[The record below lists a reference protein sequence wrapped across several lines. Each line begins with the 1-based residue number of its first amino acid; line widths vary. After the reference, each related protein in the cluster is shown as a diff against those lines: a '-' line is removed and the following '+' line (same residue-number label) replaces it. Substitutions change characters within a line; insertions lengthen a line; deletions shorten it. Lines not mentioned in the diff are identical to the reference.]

1 MQIHKRS
8 LMEHCFLLNI
18 VFFFLRNFF
27 TFEIYTDKR
36 EYAGGLLIVKPQD
49 PLSIM
54 NTGKHEFGPEWENGN
69 NEQYISHFNIC
80 LGEHEEWKNVPGD
93 KIV

>member
-8 LMEHCFLLNI
+8 LMEHFFLLNI
-18 VFFFLRNFF
+18 VFFCLE
-27 TFEIYTDKR
+27 TFSLLEIYTDKR
-36 EYAGGLLIVKPQD
+36 ECAVGLLIVKPQD

-69 NEQYISHFNIC
+69 NE
-80 LGEHEEWKNVPGD
+80 
-93 KIV
+93 